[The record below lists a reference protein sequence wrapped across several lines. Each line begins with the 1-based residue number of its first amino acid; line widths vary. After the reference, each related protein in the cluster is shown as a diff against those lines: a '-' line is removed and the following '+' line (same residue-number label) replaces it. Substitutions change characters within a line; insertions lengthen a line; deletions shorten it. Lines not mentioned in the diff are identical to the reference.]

1 MTVLFPEAYPSTGEI
16 LGSTSYRY
24 VTTNILS
31 GVVQADSLPIVGES
45 FSRQIC
51 SVGSFTGALQLT
63 GTASASTVAAWV
75 AAVTPWKNLLWVL
88 QDGYPVWNG
97 VITGWPHESIL
108 DGTLPIQAS
117 TIEGLFQYRLVSD
130 ALAWVNTDV
139 FEIWRQLLLYGM
151 SKTPNG
157 NIAGTGQYANGSGII
172 DTVAY
177 SGVLASV
184 QEDASSLETVYDCWN
199 DLATGYQMEYALT
212 PAMTADGSLYTLAQ
226 MGLPQMGRPVTESG
240 LTFTFPSGGMTDYVW
255 TDIPSEPANREYVTG
270 SGTTSTADS
279 DVSYVSVLPAGEL
292 DSELD
297 LGYPLLEASA
307 SAPATITSQ
316 AQINNY
322 ANGLV
327 AANSI
332 EAQVT
337 PVLKMG
343 GTSRPL
349 ARDIILGDEC
359 LFAATSPLH
368 PARPDG
374 SPGLQ
379 AKFRIVGWTIYPP
392 TSDQAEQ
399 TWYQLGG
406 LVKPSLLDGGSG
418 LGS

>member
-1 MTVLFPEAYPSTGEI
+1 VTVLYPVTYPSAGEI
-16 LGSTSYRY
+16 LGSTAYRY
-24 VTTNILS
+24 VTTNILT

-63 GTASASTVAAWV
+63 GTASNSTVASWV
-75 AAVTPWKNLLWVL
+75 SAVQPWKNLLWVL

-108 DGTLPIQAS
+108 DGTLPIQAA
-117 TIEGLFQYRLVSD
+117 TIEGMFQHRQVSD
-130 ALAWVNTDV
+130 ALSWTDTDV
-139 FEIWRQLLLYGM
+139 FEIWRQLLLYGVG
-151 SKTPNG
+151 KTPNG
-157 NIAGTGQYANGSGII
+157 QIAGSGQYANSSGIV
-172 DTVAY
+172 DTVAF
-177 SGVLASV
+177 SGVIASV
-184 QEDASSLETVYDCWN
+184 VEDASSLEMVYDCWN
-199 DLATGYQMEYALT
+199 DLCTGYQMEYALT
-212 PAMTADGSLYTLAQ
+212 PAMTSDGSLYTLAQ
-226 MGLPQMGRPVTESG
+226 MGLPQMGRPFTETG

-255 TDIPSEPANREYVTG
+255 YDVASSPANREVVTG
-270 SGTTSTADS
+270 SGTATNS
-279 DVSYVSVLPAGEL
+279 VSYVSVLPAGEL
-292 DSELD
+292 DSELA
-297 LGYPLLEASA
+297 LGYPLLEDSA
-307 SAPATITSQ
+307 SAPATVTSQ
-316 AQINNY
+316 AQINSY
-322 ANGLV
+322 ADGLV

-359 LFAATSPLH
+359 MFAATSPLH

-379 AKFRIVGWTIYPP
+379 AKFRIVGWVIYPP
-392 TSDQAEQ
+392 TDQQAEQ

-406 LVKPSLLDGGSG
+406 LVNASLLDGGSG
-418 LGS
+418 LGG